1 MGGCGS
7 SSPAPAAPT
16 KPPQPVA
23 VVDGT
28 MVDQLQVAP
37 AAGHGGYG
45 GKAKGKG
52 KGKGR
57 AEKERHWQIKLD
69 NKWEDYKEP
78 EDGILKRAFM
88 LGHPNARFH
97 LRGQDYEYNFKS
109 MKQKNRGSG
118 KQREI
123 RPPLGFKPP
132 KKPLLPQGPMT
143 VITVRPGQAGTQVEI
158 PNPNN
163 PGQTVKAYVPA
174 HAKPGQ
180 KLAIPLPAKGESVD
194 IVQQKQQKH
203 DANIGAKTSSWST
216 GGKVAAGGAAVVGLA
231 AVGVGGVILGDHLAG
246 GDMAETIGEAIVDAG
261 EAVGDGVTDAIDA
274 VGDWA
279 PGAFEDVGDWAVDA
293 VDDIGDWLGDAGED
307 IGDFVMDLF

>member
-97 LRGQDYEYNFKS
+97 LRGQDYEYNFK
-109 MKQKNRGSG
+109 
-118 KQREI
+118 
-123 RPPLGFKPP
+123 PP

-143 VITVRPGQAGTQVEI
+143 VI
-158 PNPNN
+158 
-163 PGQTVKAYVPA
+163 
-174 HAKPGQ
+174 
-180 KLAIPLPAKGESVD
+180 
-194 IVQQKQQKH
+194 
-203 DANIGAKTSSWST
+203 
-216 GGKVAAGGAAVVGLA
+216 
-231 AVGVGGVILGDHLAG
+231 
-246 GDMAETIGEAIVDAG
+246 
-261 EAVGDGVTDAIDA
+261 
-274 VGDWA
+274 
-279 PGAFEDVGDWAVDA
+279 
-293 VDDIGDWLGDAGED
+293 
-307 IGDFVMDLF
+307 